1 MLKKLNYLYNKFV
14 SEITYFDVLTVV
26 VVALA
31 ANAWYSLIA
40 LFFVT
45 LMQLFQLYS
54 TINHKALKP
63 KLAFY
68 SGVRKI
74 ILRFCVMF
82 CMGVAFKTMYIV
94 AFSTVDTQT
103 KYKLLSE
110 IIIGFI
116 IMPYFSDWLIKYD
129 TTRKI

>member
-1 MLKKLNYLYNKFV
+1 M
-14 SEITYFDVLTVV
+14 SDITYLNILTIVIV
-26 VVALA
+26 TLVAD
-31 ANAWYSLIA
+31 AWYSLVA
-40 LFFVT
+40 LMLVT
-45 LMQLFQLYS
+45 LMQILQIYS
-54 TINHKALKP
+54 TIDYEPLKP

-68 SGVRKI
+68 SGIRKI

-94 AFSTVDTQT
+94 GFSPVDIQT

-116 IMPYFSDWLIKYD
+116 ILPHFSDWLIKYD
-129 TTRKI
+129 TTKKI